1 MTARS
6 GFSQETYD
14 RLIKAKQAYVELF
27 GVSPQAVIDRG
38 DQVTA
43 YQVSLIDE
51 TTYHGPVVSG
61 EGTHLSRA
69 IDALEEELLRLAV
82 TLRGLNE

>member
-6 GFSQETYD
+6 GFSQEVYD

-38 DQVTA
+38 DIEIA
-43 YQVSLIDE
+43 YQVRLVDE
-51 TTYHGPVVSG
+51 TTYHGPVISG
-61 EGTHLSRA
+61 EGTNLLAAVS
-69 IDALEEELLRLAV
+69 ALEAELLTVAA